1 MAKSI
6 MYLSTLVVLITAIL
20 KKKNDLGVEIFVFFF
35 LIRLSSLVDI
45 EILAKML

>member
-1 MAKSI
+1 

-20 KKKNDLGVEIFVFFF
+20 KKKKNDLGVEILVFFF